1 MSVPPRRT
9 RGAII
14 SQASRPALAA
24 ASVGA
29 TMAASA
35 VKRGA
40 LATGKAIVSGA
51 EALGR
56 GALATGQAIGSGAE
70 ALGRGALATGKAIGS
85 AATEAKKKIDDE
97 RRAAPAAVVAAVMN
111 ANIADPSADTT
122 ATADTLNIS
131 TLLNYL
137 PIIVLVIILL
147 IGFVSW
153 DLMTGNWPIIVT
165 LLLTF
170 IYVVYMNYLTPSKF
184 FELKDGE
191 QTVLPSPP
199 TDKFIIGE
207 TGSDIFIRV
216 GVPLFLIILG
226 LGFGFGSISASDPNK
241 VSNLDL
247 TRSMIV
253 FGSMFL
259 VGGVIYALVQKFFT
273 DKSLSEY
280 IHYVVLSF
288 IIGIPLIVRGNE
300 INQNMNTVKD
310 DPLLSAESKTKFAEN
325 SADLLL
331 GFGLFFQIA
340 FFMAVGYLFWRNSKN
355 ERDDALK
362 GRIVIMILLAA
373 IIGIPASIFMAASQ
387 KDKGIAG
394 AQDLTKYGQKV
405 YLVHG
410 IIWFIVLAGFLLII
424 NGQIKQSAVHS
435 VLKYAMPIIVV
446 LGGYFVFPIVFQS
459 TKLKEP
465 TKDEILNMDA
475 KGDGEFAQSGYYQQL
490 RAEVI
495 KDLQKKDPN
504 TDPTAEPQKLTDAIQ
519 ERLDEDKKKSYTPTS
534 ALLWIFSVISV
545 IIVTIMA
552 MAFKSRI
559 DLGDEDTGTPYVG
572 INTDVKTKIIEDKM
586 LSDDWDKILSSN
598 SGLNFFATLKI
609 RLAKWFSLVPFL
621 SVILIIMWVSVL
633 FTNVTTSPQ
642 TSNWIAGNFSGDMFP
657 RVKELIDAFFIVI
670 IAGLS
675 LCAILLL
682 PIVKEM
688 NVGGLESILKFAES
702 VQVWQFNGVSNPD
715 GYNWGL
721 AIVGFLLVFGF
732 GLSWWWH
739 YLNVEKSE
747 QEKRTGTSLPIVP
760 DNWGW
765 AIAFVVLLAFCVMPT
780 FFYVRGNEPR
790 VHVNF
795 AKENVLKRILRQILT
810 TVYLVPLLFAIV
822 FRAGV
827 YGVASLT
834 GLPEFINKRD
844 ETLGLLKFWEWDA
857 AKTDLRMF
865 QTGDKLTPDSVTSV
879 PAAAAAAPAPAAVPI
894 NETKVSAIGKLIK
907 VILLTISFVIMILAV
922 IYYVYKI
929 DAEFVNKTGGGA
941 DGTASGGI
949 AAQMNSPTAHTI
961 YVIMAIVA
969 VAGLV
974 AYLREKFTKANT
986 KTPENYLFEDL
997 KTEDATN
1004 PLRQLAFGAT
1014 HIFYVI
1020 LMIIVWVYD
1029 REIDDKNRMSITGMT
1044 VLGIAIL
1051 FFHYGLEF
1059 IDTMSPDN
1067 KPVAPSIRDLF
1078 TNIRFIIN
1086 TVFFVV
1092 LCVLAYYKQ
1101 HAVMVVLILAM
1112 FIFHLTKSAI
1122 GIKLLHLL
1130 WLGIIYIP
1138 CLFLDFLQSSQSVV
1152 GDTTRP
1158 IWIIVAI
1165 ELLLIAILYGGPY
1178 LLNYIGA
1185 SASQIVAAP
1194 VTLKD
1199 KYDTNLNTQ
1208 SPQIFIFHNTGID
1221 RTPEDKAANCP
1232 AEEKKRFK
1240 YSISGWF
1247 LLNNNVTSSNKDL
1260 EIFNFGDVPRLT
1272 YNPSTSEL
1280 KLYCN
1285 TLDMTGNPKNEPEMI
1300 YSSRTN
1306 YNSIISGKSDAK
1318 QRRMKMLLDNDD
1330 ELDTQIPLQ
1339 RWNYFVVNYDGKTMD
1354 FFLNTKLVVRSDF
1367 IMPDIQL
1374 KPITVGDGTV
1384 DIKTPTN
1391 TYKGLNGSI
1400 CNFAFHTTPL
1410 TKEQMR
1416 WTYNML
1422 KTQNPP
1428 MVGMATIED
1437 EVKAAG
1443 STTVYSK

>member
-1 MSVPPRRT
+1 MFAPPRRT
-9 RGAII
+9 RGAVI
-14 SQASRPALAA
+14 SAAAAAA
-24 ASVGA
+24 ASA
-29 TMAASA
+29 AASSS
-35 VKRGA
+35 VGQGA
-40 LATGKAIVSGA
+40 KKLGTAIKNIAVSG
-51 EALGR
+51 
-56 GALATGQAIGSGAE
+56 TQ
-70 ALGRGALATGKAIGS
+70 ALGRGALATGKAIGT
-85 AATEAKKKIDDE
+85 AATEAKKKIDAE
-97 RRAAPAAVVAAVMN
+97 RTAAPEAVVAAVGAAVMN
-111 ANIADPSADTT
+111 AKLADPSADTT
-122 ATADTLNIS
+122 ATADMLNIS

-184 FELKDGE
+184 FKLKDGE
-191 QTVLPSPP
+191 QTILPSPP

-241 VSNLDL
+241 VSNYDL
-247 TRSMIV
+247 TRSMII

-259 VGGVIYALVQKFFT
+259 VGGVIYAVVQKFFNG
-273 DKSLSEY
+273 KSLSEY

-310 DPLLSAESKTKFAEN
+310 DPLLSEESKTKFAEN

-362 GRIVIMILLAA
+362 GRLVMLFFLSV

-387 KDKGIAG
+387 KNKGIAG

-410 IIWFIVLAGFLLII
+410 IIWFIVLAGFLLTIF
-424 NGQIKQSAVHS
+424 GQIKQSAVHS
-435 VLKYAMPIIVV
+435 VLKYVMPIIVV
-446 LGGYFVFPIVFQS
+446 LGGYFVFPIVFQ
-459 TKLKEP
+459 TTMLKEP

-475 KGDGEFAQSGYYQQL
+475 KGDGEFAKSGYYQQL

-504 TDPTAEPQKLTDAIQ
+504 TDPTADEQKLTDAIQ
-519 ERLDEDKKKSYTPTS
+519 DRLNEDKKKSYTPTS

-598 SGLNFFATLKI
+598 TDLNFFAALKI
-609 RLAKWFSLVPFL
+609 RLAKWFSFVPFL

-633 FTNVTTSPQ
+633 FTNVTTSPN

-688 NVGGLESILKFAES
+688 SVGGLESILKFAES
-702 VQVWQFNGVSNPD
+702 VQVWQFNSVKSP
-715 GYNWGL
+715 NWL
-721 AIVGFLLVFGF
+721 NWIWAIVGFLLVFGF
-732 GLSWWWH
+732 GLSWWWD
-739 YLNVEKSE
+739 YLARKKPEEEKT
-747 QEKRTGTSLPIVP
+747 TGVSLPIVP

-765 AIAFVVLLAFCVMPT
+765 AIGFVVLLAICSIPT
-780 FFYVRGNEPR
+780 GYHIFSDGINAD
-790 VHVNF
+790 F

-810 TVYLVPLLFAIV
+810 TIYLVPWFIIV
-822 FRAGV
+822 LFRAGI
-827 YGVASLT
+827 YSIASLS
-834 GLPEFINKRD
+834 GIDSIVAKRD

-865 QTGDKLTPDSVTSV
+865 QTGDKLTPERVTSV
-879 PAAAAAAPAPAAVPI
+879 PAAAASAPAAVPI

-907 VILLTISFVIMILAV
+907 VILLTISFVILILAV

-929 DAEFVNKTGGGA
+929 DAEFVNKSGGGA

-974 AYLREKFTKANT
+974 AYIRDKFTKANT
-986 KTPENYLFEDL
+986 KTPENYLFDDL

-1014 HIFYVI
+1014 HIIYVI
-1020 LMIIVWVYD
+1020 LMIIVWIYD
-1029 REIDDKNRMSITGMT
+1029 REIDEKNRLSITGMT

-1101 HAVMVVLILAM
+1101 HSVMIVLIVAM

-1232 AEEKKRFK
+1232 AEEKKRFN

-1318 QRRMKMLLDNDD
+1318 QRRMKMLLDNDN
-1330 ELDTQIPLQ
+1330 ELDTQVPLQ